1 MSKRDNNMEF
11 TAEVNRLL
19 QILTH
24 SIYSNKEVFLR
35 ELISNASDACDK
47 LRYIS
52 ISQSDVTI
60 DELKIKNR
68 IKDLS
73 SEINKFYKTT
83 NKLLVVGLLRGSFVF
98 IADLAREINVPVEID
113 FMTVSSYGN
122 SMVSSHNVRI
132 LSDLNTDIKNTD
144 VLLVEDIIDTG
155 HTLNQVIKMLNEREP
170 KSLEVCCLLNKS
182 SRRETDINV
191 NWVGFDIPDEFVVGY
206 GIDYAQNNRNLP
218 YIGKVVKPN

>member
-1 MSKRDNNMEF
+1 MTEN
-11 TAEVNRLL
+11 
-19 QILTH
+19 
-24 SIYSNKEVFLR
+24 Y
-35 ELISNASDACDK
+35 
-47 LRYIS
+47 
-52 ISQSDVTI
+52 DVQVLI

-68 IKDLS
+68 IKELS
-73 SEINKFYKTT
+73 SEINKFYTT
-83 NKLLVVGLLRGSFVF
+83 TTKLLVVGLLRGSFVF

-182 SRRETDINV
+182 SRRETDINCLLYTS
-191 NWVGFDIPDEFVVGY
+191 PSPRDE
-206 GIDYAQNNRNLP
+206 D
-218 YIGKVVKPN
+218 

>member
-1 MSKRDNNMEF
+1 MTEN
-11 TAEVNRLL
+11 
-19 QILTH
+19 
-24 SIYSNKEVFLR
+24 Y
-35 ELISNASDACDK
+35 
-47 LRYIS
+47 
-52 ISQSDVTI
+52 DVQVLI

-68 IKDLS
+68 IKELS
-73 SEINKFYKTT
+73 SEINKFYTT
-83 NKLLVVGLLRGSFVF
+83 TTKLLVVGLLRGSFVF

-155 HTLNQVIKMLNEREP
+155 HTLNQVIKILNEREP

-182 SRRETDINV
+182 SRQKQI
-191 NWVGFDIPDEFVVGY
+191 
-206 GIDYAQNNRNLP
+206 
-218 YIGKVVKPN
+218 

>member
-1 MSKRDNNMEF
+1 MTEN
-11 TAEVNRLL
+11 
-19 QILTH
+19 
-24 SIYSNKEVFLR
+24 Y
-35 ELISNASDACDK
+35 
-47 LRYIS
+47 
-52 ISQSDVTI
+52 DVQVLI

-68 IKDLS
+68 IKELS
-73 SEINKFYKTT
+73 SEINKFYTT
-83 NKLLVVGLLRGSFVF
+83 TTKLLVVGLLRGSFVF

-170 KSLEVCCLLNKS
+170 KSLEVLIYQMSLWLAM
-182 SRRETDINV
+182 E
-191 NWVGFDIPDEFVVGY
+191 
-206 GIDYAQNNRNLP
+206 
-218 YIGKVVKPN
+218 

>member
-1 MSKRDNNMEF
+1 MTEN
-11 TAEVNRLL
+11 
-19 QILTH
+19 
-24 SIYSNKEVFLR
+24 Y
-35 ELISNASDACDK
+35 
-47 LRYIS
+47 
-52 ISQSDVTI
+52 DVQVLI
-60 DELKIKNR
+60 DELNIKNR
-68 IKDLS
+68 IKELS
-73 SEINKFYKTT
+73 SEINKFYTT
-83 NKLLVVGLLRGSFVF
+83 TTKLLVVGLLRGSFVF

-206 GIDYAQNNRNLP
+206 GIDYAQNNSCLLYTSPSPRD
-218 YIGKVVKPN
+218 